1 MVDKLIDLYEV
12 RPCLWDIADPTYSK
26 RNVKEKALSEI
37 KEQLGMEITAIKAKW
52 NSLRAQH
59 RWELAKEN
67 KTKSGQSADDL
78 YESSWQYMEKMR
90 FVEQV
95 KKTAQSTSTL
105 KLSESSLSAE
115 VSDTEI
121 DLQDDSFNSSEPL
134 VEKSSKRKRPNI
146 NKQKSKLIAKC
157 TDVLDRPKAQTL
169 PTKETPDPFALYI
182 SEQLKSL
189 EKRRRLLAE
198 KRINDV
204 LFELRFEE
212 FGATSAYST
221 TNNLQLN
228 LFKQCQIFDS
238 SLQLLLNSPNL
249 ILLCYKIFKPFL
261 LLYCIFFIFLLKPY
275 VVLNIKIYTIK

>member
-1 MVDKLIDLYEV
+1 
-12 RPCLWDIADPTYSK
+12 
-26 RNVKEKALSEI
+26 
-37 KEQLGMEITAIKAKW
+37 MEITAIKAKW

-59 RWELAKEN
+59 GRELAKEN

-78 YESSWQYMEKMR
+78 YESSWEYMEKMH

-95 KKTAQSTSTL
+95 KKTAQTTSTL

-121 DLQDDSFNSSEPL
+121 DVQDDSLNSSEPL
-134 VEKSSKRKRPNI
+134 VEKSSKQKRPNP
-146 NKQKSKLIAKC
+146 NEQKNKLIAKC
-157 TDVLDRPKAQTL
+157 IDVLDRSKAQTL

-189 EKRRRLLAE
+189 YKRWRLLAE

-212 FGATSAYST
+212 FGATGGIQYNQQFAPHPFQT
-221 TNNLQLN
+221 MP
-228 LFKQCQIFDS
+228 IF
-238 SLQLLLNSPNL
+238 Q
-249 ILLCYKIFKPFL
+249 
-261 LLYCIFFIFLLKPY
+261 
-275 VVLNIKIYTIK
+275 

>member
-1 MVDKLIDLYEV
+1 MAENKDKEGSSGSQEKIRWDDEMVDKLIDLYEV

-37 KEQLGMEITAIKAKW
+37 KEQLGMEITPMKAKW
-52 NSLRAQH
+52 NSFRAH
-59 RWELAKEN
+59 NGSELAKEN
-67 KTKSGQSADDL
+67 TTKSGQSADDL

-95 KKTAQSTSTL
+95 QKTAQSTPTL
-105 KLSESSLSAE
+105 KLSKSSLSAE

-121 DLQDDSFNSSEPL
+121 DLQDDSLNSSEPL
-134 VEKSSKRKRPNI
+134 VEKSSKRKRPSPNE
-146 NKQKSKLIAKC
+146 QKNKLIAKC
-157 TDVLDRPKAQTL
+157 VDVLDRPKAQTL

-189 EKRRRLLAE
+189 DKRRRLLAE

-212 FGATSAYST
+212 FGATGGIQYNQQFAPQPVQTMPNFQQQSPATAQQPRSYTSM
-221 TNNLQLN
+221 LQD
-228 LFKQCQIFDS
+228 F
-238 SLQLLLNSPNL
+238 
-249 ILLCYKIFKPFL
+249 
-261 LLYCIFFIFLLKPY
+261 
-275 VVLNIKIYTIK
+275 